1 MISYKKEFIEF
12 LVKSGALKF
21 GQFTLKSGRISP
33 YFFTTGNFNTGETIY
48 RLGYFYA
55 AKIREE
61 VLDFDVVFGPAYK
74 GIPLAVACAMALVK
88 DFQTNKGYLFDRKE
102 VKDYGDKSAF
112 VGFEPEKGN
121 KVLLIDDVM
130 TTGKTK
136 EDVIEKLKKEY
147 KEISFPGLVIAIN
160 RQETDK
166 EGNDALAEFE
176 RKYNIPVK
184 SIVTI
189 REVMEYLDNR
199 EIDGQIYMDEGI
211 KVKLEGYL
219 KRYGVKE

>member
-33 YFFTTGNFNTGETIY
+33 YFFTTGNFNTGEKIY

-55 AKIREE
+55 AKIKEE
-61 VLDFDVVFGPAYK
+61 MIDFDIVFGPAYK
-74 GIPLAVACAMALVK
+74 GIPLAVACAMALAK
-88 DFQTNKGYLFDRKE
+88 DFQIDKGYLFDRKE
-102 VKDYGDKSAF
+102 IKDYGDKSNF
-112 VGFEPEKGN
+112 IGLEPSVGS
-121 KVLLIDDVM
+121 KVLIIDDVM

-136 EDVIEKLKKEY
+136 EDVIEKLKREY
-147 KEISFPGLVIAIN
+147 QEISFPGLVIAFN
-160 RQETDK
+160 RQETDQ

-176 RKYNIPVK
+176 RKYNLPVK
-184 SIVTI
+184 SIVTVK
-189 REVMEYLDNR
+189 EVMEYLYNK
-199 EIDGQIYMDEGI
+199 EIDRQIYMDEGI

-219 KRYGVKE
+219 KRYGVKK